1 MTFAFPQNQWFQPF
15 QKLFYSHNEFSYTG
29 MNINTELMIVLSDS
43 YSKSLTVTPSNAIQI
58 SSNEFVSFIFYS
70 DIYSQQYK
78 SDKKADTE

>member
-1 MTFAFPQNQWFQPF
+1 MVSAFFKNFF
-15 QKLFYSHNEFSYTG
+15 SHKGFRYTG

-43 YSKSLTVTPSNAIQI
+43 YSKRLTVTPSNAIQI

-78 SDKKADTE
+78 SDKNAETE

>member
-1 MTFAFPQNQWFQPF
+1 MVSAFSKTFF
-15 QKLFYSHNEFSYTG
+15 SHKGFRYTG

-70 DIYSQQYK
+70 DIYFSNIK
-78 SDKKADTE
+78 AIKKPTPNDFK